1 MCIAQSEEQYVHL
14 LEVRGVYG
22 VGIVE
27 KTLESRTE
35 W

>member
-1 MCIAQSEEQYVHL
+1 MCIAQSEEQYVNL

-35 W
+35 